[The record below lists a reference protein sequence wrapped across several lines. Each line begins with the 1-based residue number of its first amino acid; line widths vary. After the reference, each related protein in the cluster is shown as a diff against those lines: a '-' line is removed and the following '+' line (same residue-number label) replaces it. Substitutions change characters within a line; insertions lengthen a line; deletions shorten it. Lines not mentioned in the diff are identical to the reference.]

1 MAVRAVLWDVDD
13 TLFDYRGANEDAALR
28 HFAAEGSLGRFPS
41 PQAALERW
49 WAVTEEQY
57 ARFLAGELDFAGQRR
72 ERARAFLGRPLGDAE
87 ADRWFAGYTACFEAA
102 WRLFPDVLPAL
113 DALAGS
119 HRHAV
124 LSNSSAPYQRRKLAT
139 LGIGD
144 RFETVLCSEEL
155 GHAKPAA
162 EAFHAACRALAL
174 PPRVRRVRR
183 RPGGHRRRRGDRRGA
198 VRGLAGPPRDG
209 RRGGRGPRRAAG
221 ALPRRTARRARR
233 GRGRGM
239 IASQIVGRPANP
251 EDTRGELA

>member
-174 PPRVRRVRR
+174 PPGSVAYVGDRADTDAAAATAAGLCGVWL
-183 RPGGHRRRRGDRRGA
+183 DRRGTGAGEGADPA
-198 VRGLAGPPRDG
+198 VPRVRSLAELPAVLA
-209 RRGGRGPRRAAG
+209 AAG
-221 ALPRRTARRARR
+221 AGA
-233 GRGRGM
+233 
-239 IASQIVGRPANP
+239 
-251 EDTRGELA
+251 